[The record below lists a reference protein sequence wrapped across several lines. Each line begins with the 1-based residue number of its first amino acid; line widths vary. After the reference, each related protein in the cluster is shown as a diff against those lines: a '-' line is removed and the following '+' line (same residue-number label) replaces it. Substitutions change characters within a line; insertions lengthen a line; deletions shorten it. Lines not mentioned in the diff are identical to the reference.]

1 MHNLVNFIIE
11 NDKKIGLQLRIKIS
25 ARFSVNFQFRAE
37 VKRSQAKLSQAENLL
52 ARAMA
57 QAAWL
62 GLITN
67 IYTLQIYLAKALIH
81 SIVI

>member
-1 MHNLVNFIIE
+1 M
-11 NDKKIGLQLRIKIS
+11 
-25 ARFSVNFQFRAE
+25 
-37 VKRSQAKLSQAENLL
+37 KRSQAKQSQAENLL